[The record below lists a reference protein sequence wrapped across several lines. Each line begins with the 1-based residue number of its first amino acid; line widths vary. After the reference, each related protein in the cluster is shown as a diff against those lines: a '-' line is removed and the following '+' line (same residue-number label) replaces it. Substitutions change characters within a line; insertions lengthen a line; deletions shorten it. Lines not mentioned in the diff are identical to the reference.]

1 MKKTIL
7 SKIESEFLIS
17 CLEELYE
24 ISSDTELVD
33 QTWMDRLQRT
43 RRLFDLEM
51 DYFKIRSDKNTP
63 TKKQMVK
70 WILIK
75 VKNKTLDL

>member
-7 SKIESEFLIS
+7 SKIESEFLIN

-24 ISSDTELVD
+24 MSSDTELVD
-33 QTWMDRLQRT
+33 LKWMDQLKKT

-51 DYFKIRSDKNTP
+51 DYFKIRSDKDTP

-75 VKNKTLDL
+75 VKNKTIDL